1 VTCRDV
7 IEFLID
13 YCDGALPQAERAL
26 FDAHLAECPDCV
38 AYLHNYE
45 RTLKLEKA
53 AFDSPPPEMPQA
65 LVQAIVAALR
75 RGV

>member
-13 YCDGALPQAERAL
+13 YCDGALPPNERAL

-38 AYLHNYE
+38 AYLKNYE
-45 RTLKLEKA
+45 QTVRLEKY
-53 AFDSPPPEMPQA
+53 AFDEPPGEIPTP
-65 LVQAIVAALR
+65 LVNAILAAR
-75 RGV
+75 KRHA